1 MYAYACSLHAYA
13 YSKYTYAYSRAMYA
27 DPMHVHA
34 YSCPENPI
42 FVWFSFSFV
51 FSHMFS
57 LHLIS
62 FVLRLSSC
70 LSVLSCFSLFISLML
85 VRVFYLF
92 IYIDMD
98 MI

>member
-13 YSKYTYAYSRAMYA
+13 YSKYAYAYSRVVYV
-27 DPMHVHA
+27 DPMHVHT

-42 FVWFSFSFV
+42 SVLFAFSFV

-57 LHLIS
+57 LRLIS

-70 LSVLSCFSLFISLML
+70 LSVLSCFSLYTSLML

-92 IYIDMD
+92 VYMD
-98 MI
+98 MHMI

>member
-1 MYAYACSLHAYA
+1 MRMHALCMRTHTRSIHTHTA
-13 YSKYTYAYSRAMYA
+13 GLCTQTLCMCT
-27 DPMHVHA
+27 HTHA
-34 YSCPENPI
+34 QKI
-42 FVWFSFSFV
+42 LFFVLFSFSFV